1 MTAPLAHR
9 AVTADDGQSITLAL
23 YREAE
28 CLGVLE
34 VSPHV
39 AIDLASDLL
48 NLARRRFGRGIPNS
62 SENGR

>member
-1 MTAPLAHR
+1 MSAPLAHR

-48 NLARRRFGRGIPNS
+48 NLARRRFGREVTC
-62 SENGR
+62 SEDSR